1 MRKPLFT
8 GSGVAIVTPFHHE
21 TVDLP
26 ALGKLLDFQLENGT
40 DAIIVCGTTGEATTM
55 TYRERMRTIEFC
67 AEHVDGRVPVIAGSG
82 SNATEVAVTLSK
94 DAERAGAD
102 GLLLVTPYYNK
113 ATQAGLVRHY
123 RCLADAVSS
132 PCILYD
138 VPSRTGVTIA
148 PETYAELAKHP
159 NIVGVKEA
167 SGNLG
172 NIQRTR
178 NLCPE
183 DFYIWSGNDDEVVP
197 ICALGGVGVISVV
210 ANILPA
216 EMHAMVKLCLDN
228 DFDAAGKL
236 QLYLKDFCD
245 AMFCEVN
252 PIPVKTAM
260 NLLDMDAGD
269 LRLPL
274 CEPTEANLARIRNTL
289 TKYGLLTASSDK
301 E

>member
-113 ATQAGLVRHY
+113 ATQSGLVRHY
-123 RCLADAVSS
+123 QVIADAVSS

-138 VPSRTGVTIA
+138 VPSRTGVTIT

-210 ANILPA
+210 ANIAPA
-216 EMHAMVKLCLDN
+216 LMHRLTQLCLAGDYK
-228 DFDAAGKL
+228 AAGAL
-236 QLYLKDFCD
+236 QVELKALGD

-260 NLLDMDAGD
+260 GLMGLCEGT

-274 CEPTEANLARIRNTL
+274 CEPSAANRERIRSTL
-289 TKYGLLTASSDK
+289 VGYGLMPA
-301 E
+301 